1 MKRLLL
7 GTVLSTALLLAACGS
22 EETEKE
28 SMKAEETETET
39 KTEETNTEETSADNA
54 TEEEETE
61 VKYAD
66 GVKPL
71 EDGVYEIEM
80 AKVEIKDTEI
90 LPPNE
95 YSDTGKDQLIIHFD
109 VTSKVEPSEVDTE
122 VSTMNIWMATMEA
135 TQETDTSIVDLGV
148 GMAPMDER
156 FDEVKNAQMDVIKK
170 DATVPGIAFYELE
183 NRENPVVLEFKQD
196 LMGDSLGS
204 IEIDVTE

>member
-1 MKRLLL
+1 MKKLLL
-7 GTVLSTALLLAACGS
+7 GTVLSTALLLAACGN
-22 EETEKE
+22 EKPE
-28 SMKAEETETET
+28 NMKAEETETESN
-39 KTEETNTEETSADNA
+39 TEETNTEETSADNT
-54 TEEEETE
+54 TEEETKVEYE
-61 VKYAD
+61 D

-71 EDGVYEIEM
+71 ENGVYEIEM

-90 LPPNE
+90 IPPNE
-95 YSDTGKDQLIIHFD
+95 YSDTGKDQLITHFD

-122 VSTMNIWMATMEA
+122 VSTMNVWMATMEA

-148 GMAPMDER
+148 GLAPMDER

-183 NRENPVVLEFKQD
+183 NRDNPVVIEFTQG